1 MKKSET
7 RDLNKGLDDK
17 NYDTKVSVTNTEYDG
32 DGFCGFT
39 SKNYPEINDVKPSVK
54 TNYDGDGFC
63 GFISKN
69 YPEINDAEPLAKANY
84 DGGSLFDGF
93 IPNYDN
99 DTNPLAKTGYDDVGS
114 FAAPIVNLELLLE
127 TIPKVD
133 AKPEAKKNN
142 TTIDIAGK
150 VGFDLNDAFNG
161 TLTECRPDA
170 SDLPNIVMID
180 NADTPITDFIVM

>member
-1 MKKSET
+1 
-7 RDLNKGLDDK
+7 
-17 NYDTKVSVTNTEYDG
+17 
-32 DGFCGFT
+32 
-39 SKNYPEINDVKPSVK
+39 
-54 TNYDGDGFC
+54 
-63 GFISKN
+63 
-69 YPEINDAEPLAKANY
+69 LAKANY

-142 TTIDIAGK
+142 TTIVPTVK
-150 VGFDLNDAFNG
+150 RFS
-161 TLTECRPDA
+161 A
-170 SDLPNIVMID
+170 SCFHRLSAV
-180 NADTPITDFIVM
+180 FINL

>member
-1 MKKSET
+1 
-7 RDLNKGLDDK
+7 
-17 NYDTKVSVTNTEYDG
+17 
-32 DGFCGFT
+32 
-39 SKNYPEINDVKPSVK
+39 
-54 TNYDGDGFC
+54 
-63 GFISKN
+63 
-69 YPEINDAEPLAKANY
+69 LAKANY

-142 TTIDIAGK
+142 TTIDIG
-150 VGFDLNDAFNG
+150 LMQCPQNMMRQI
-161 TLTECRPDA
+161 LTENVNSA
-170 SDLPNIVMID
+170 ALG
-180 NADTPITDFIVM
+180 F

>member
-1 MKKSET
+1 
-7 RDLNKGLDDK
+7 
-17 NYDTKVSVTNTEYDG
+17 
-32 DGFCGFT
+32 
-39 SKNYPEINDVKPSVK
+39 
-54 TNYDGDGFC
+54 
-63 GFISKN
+63 
-69 YPEINDAEPLAKANY
+69 LAKANY

-150 VGFDLNDAFNG
+150 VGFDLNDAFNDMERETVIG
-161 TLTECRPDA
+161 LEIHAQLNTKSKIFSAATTQFGA
-170 SDLPNIVMID
+170 
-180 NADTPITDFIVM
+180 